1 MTQERTVADVRGRLV
16 LDSHL
21 AWTPEFDI
29 VLDDGGT
36 GRGSAPRGETTS
48 IFETTGAQPVDEMVA
63 AARAALVGHELDQA
77 ALDETIERWV
87 PTWGAQA
94 TLALSIACYL
104 APRSRRGDV
113 GEERV
118 PRLLLNVLNGGMH
131 AYTNPVEADVH
142 ELMIY
147 ARSTDL
153 RSTADAY
160 RRLLDGIHDEL
171 ARYPLTSVGGN
182 EVHRIGD
189 PPTEAA
195 FGLLRTILDREGLS
209 SEFQIAV
216 DASAGDWWTGDAYEL
231 PVSGSRFTTDQL
243 VEWWLSLIEAYGIEL
258 LEDPLAEED
267 RAGWSRLR
275 AERPDACAI
284 LGDNY
289 TSTSLDQL
297 VGGGKAPDLDGVLV
311 KPNQNGTVSG
321 SLAFARAAKD
331 AGLSVIASHRS
342 VETESTFLAELAR
355 EMGADGLK
363 IGPFRD
369 FTAVVKFNELLR
381 LEEGARWSER

>member
-1 MTQERTVADVRGRLV
+1 MTQGQSVADVRGRLV

-29 VLDDGGT
+29 VLDDGT
-36 GRGSAPRGETTS
+36 VGRGSAPRGETTS
-48 IFETTGAQPVDEMVA
+48 IFETTGAEPMEEMA
-63 AARAALVGHELDQA
+63 ATARATLVGRELDQN
-77 ALDETIERWV
+77 ALDETIEQWV
-87 PTWGAQA
+87 PSWGAQA

-104 APRSRRGDV
+104 APPRSGDAL
-113 GEERV
+113 EARV

-147 ARSTDL
+147 ARSRDL

-160 RRLLDGIHDEL
+160 RRLLEVIHDEL
-171 ARYPLTSVGGN
+171 RRYPLTRVGRN

-189 PPTEAA
+189 APDEAVLE
-195 FGLLRTILDREGLS
+195 LLRTILDREGLS
-209 SEFQIAV
+209 SEFQIAI
-216 DASAGDWWTGDAYEL
+216 DASAGDWWTGEAYEL
-231 PVSGSRFTTDQL
+231 PVSGRRLTTDQL
-243 VEWWLSLIEAYGIEL
+243 VEWWMTLIETYGIEL

-267 RAGWSRLR
+267 RRGWSGLR
-275 AERPDACAI
+275 AVRPETCAI

-297 VGGGKAPDLDGVLV
+297 VGAGKARDLDGVLA

-321 SLAFARAAKD
+321 SLAFVDAAKR
-331 AGLSVIASHRS
+331 AGLAIIASHRS
-342 VETESTFLAELAR
+342 VETDSTFLAELAR
-355 EMGADGLK
+355 QMGADGLK

-381 LEEGARWSER
+381 LEEGAR